1 MKAESKDYP
10 KTFQPQNG
18 GWLFNYNTEPIERDM
33 DGKKETFYQYNSV
46 WVKKKDK
53 SHIVPAMVRARYS
66 ANDEFE
72 MARASKTST
81 EWKAYDAYVKECISI
96 ADSILNAQAV

>member
-10 KTFQPQNG
+10 KTFQPSNG
-18 GWLFNYNTEPIERDM
+18 GWLFNYNIIPIERE
-33 DGKKETFYQYNSV
+33 GEQFYQFDSV
-46 WVKKKDK
+46 WVEKKDK

-72 MARASKTST
+72 MARASKTSA
-81 EWKAYDAYVKECISI
+81 EWKEYDAYVKECIAT
-96 ADSILNAQAV
+96 ADSKLSAQVV

>member
-10 KTFQPQNG
+10 KTFQPSNG
-18 GWLFNYNTEPIERDM
+18 GWLFNYNIEPIER
-33 DGKKETFYQYNSV
+33 GGETFYQYDSV
-46 WVKKKDK
+46 WVSKRDK

-66 ANDEFE
+66 DNDEFE

-81 EWKAYDAYVKECISI
+81 EWKEYDTYIKSCIEI
-96 ADSILNAQAV
+96 ANSKLNAQVV